1 MIFSQKD
8 SQISKLKEQN
18 KNLFEECEKLKKQ
31 LLKNEGD
38 KNKINLC
45 IQCKEYFLV
54 KFNNERSCLYHPGK
68 IKYYSC
74 RGCGGDEYYTC
85 CDQCYKCSKGC
96 KLSFHKTDE
105 NNNNNKINLNNINI
119 I

>member
-1 MIFSQKD
+1 MIFSHKD
-8 SQISKLKEQN
+8 SEISKLKEQN

-105 NNNNNKINLNNINI
+105 NNNNNKINLNNLNI